1 IQVMPNHTANELMY
15 TFEEKNSKA
24 KFKDLL
30 DQYEDFKNDN
40 TSSSKATEISTNA
53 WHIIDWIFN
62 EFPNIHLMNSIG
74 DFRDAL
80 YPLCPS
86 LKIMHD
92 IANGSKHSKVSRP
105 KASIKKTNKHIGPFS
120 NIFSGQFDQT
130 HLEIEMEDGTTLYFV
145 DEIGLVIIFWKDYFR
160 NTLNIND

>member
-1 IQVMPNHTANELMY
+1 MY
-15 TFEEKNSKA
+15 TFEDKNSEA

-30 DQYEDFKNDN
+30 DQYEDFRNDD
-40 TSSSKATEISTNA
+40 TSSAKAIEVCTNA

-62 EFPNIHLMNSIG
+62 EFPNVHLMNSIG
-74 DFRDAL
+74 DFRNSI

-105 KASIKKTNKHIGPFS
+105 KAAIKKTKKHIGPYSKVFS
-120 NIFSGQFDQT
+120 RVFDQT

-145 DEIGLVIIFWKDYFR
+145 DEIELVINFWKDYFN
-160 NTLNIND
+160 NTLLILITRHNS